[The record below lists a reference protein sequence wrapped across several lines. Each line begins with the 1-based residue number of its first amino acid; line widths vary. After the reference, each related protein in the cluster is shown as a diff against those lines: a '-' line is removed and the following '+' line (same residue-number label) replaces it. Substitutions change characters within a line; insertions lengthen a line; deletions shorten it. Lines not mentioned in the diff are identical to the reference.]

1 MRQTLIVQPLANSQ
15 PNGHAQPTPTMDA
28 REAETVLDAYSQA
41 VVTVVDQILPAVVG
55 IATTR
60 HGLVR
65 TAHGNQPFELP
76 SAGTGFV
83 IAPDGYILTN
93 SHVVHGADRLTVTL
107 SDGRELPASL
117 VGEDPATD
125 LAVIRVQASGLPTA
139 QLGDS
144 DQVRVGQLVIAIGNP
159 FGFAATVTTGVVSAL
174 GRSLRSQTGRM
185 IENIIQTDAAL
196 NPGNSGGPLVD
207 TRARV
212 IGVNTA
218 IIAGAQG
225 LSFAIPS
232 NTARWVAG
240 LLIKDGRV
248 RRAYLGVVLEVRPM
262 PGIVARANGQQQA
275 QGLVVRQVAPGSP
288 AARAGLRPGDVLA
301 RVNDQPL
308 TGFDLLQR
316 MLGQAAIGSTL
327 VLTVRRGQQ
336 LLTIPVTLDAEPDA

>member
-1 MRQTLIVQPLANSQ
+1 
-15 PNGHAQPTPTMDA
+15 MDA

-60 HGLVR
+60 RGVVR
-65 TAHGNQPFELP
+65 TAHGNQALDVP

-83 IAPDGYILTN
+83 IAPDGYVLTN

-144 DQVRVGQLVIAIGNP
+144 DQLRVGQLVIAIGNP
-159 FGFAATVTTGVVSAL
+159 FGFAATVTTGIVSAL

-212 IGVNTA
+212 VGVNTA

-240 LLIKDGRV
+240 LLMKDGRV

-275 QGLVVRQVAPGSP
+275 HGLVVRQVAPDSP
-288 AARAGLRPGDVLA
+288 AARAGLRPGDVLLRA
-301 RVNDQPL
+301 NDQTI
-308 TGFDLLQR
+308 TGFDTLQR

-336 LLTIPVTLDAEPDA
+336 LLTIPVTLDAEPDV